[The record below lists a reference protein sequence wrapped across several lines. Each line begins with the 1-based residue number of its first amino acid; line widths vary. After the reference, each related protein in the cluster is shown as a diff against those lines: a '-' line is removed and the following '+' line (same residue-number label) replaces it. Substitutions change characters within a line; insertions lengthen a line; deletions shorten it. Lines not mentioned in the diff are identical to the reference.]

1 MSKQHNTAARQQ
13 KIRFVLCDA
22 PAIYGTKPSCDTPEN
37 IYDFY
42 KKYIKNDSTF
52 EPSKEHVY
60 VICLDTRLNA
70 IGYNLISVGTVCES
84 SAHPREIFRPVIASS
99 AYAFCLLHNHPS
111 GLASPSRADE
121 TVTRRIVDCAKL
133 LQITFLDHVICGEP
147 SPGHSGYYSFR
158 EAGLIP

>member
-1 MSKQHNTAARQQ
+1 MSKPTTTARPQ
-13 KIRFVLCDA
+13 KLRFVLCDA
-22 PAIYGTKPSCDTPEN
+22 PAVYGTKPACDTPEK

-42 KKYIKNDSTF
+42 NKFIKTDSTF
-52 EPSKEHVY
+52 EAAKEHVY

-70 IGYNLISVGTVCES
+70 IGYNLISVGTVSES
-84 SAHPREIFRPVIASS
+84 NAHPREIFRPVIAAGSYGFI
-99 AYAFCLLHNHPS
+99 AIHNHPS

-121 TVTRRIVDCAKL
+121 MVTKRLVEASKL

-147 SPGHSGYYSFR
+147 APGRMGYYSFR